1 MKKVFFALVLFLF
14 SLSFVFSQVVKDG
27 DEQLSPFVGTWRWV
41 EDNDEQWFAIFV
53 GERNDS
59 LLFAICG
66 VFESGNKIHGSNFD
80 SNNNDIAEVRVK
92 KKDTKIVRSKIH
104 SYNSSF
110 YLIDRSEFKY
120 NDVSF
125 ELLDDTVMLFI
136 LNDGFYYWPDTALLI
151 RYDRENHTFSLKEEP
166 EMYKGEV
173 E

>member
-1 MKKVFFALVLFLF
+1 MRKVFFASVFFLF
-14 SLSFVFSQVVKDG
+14 SLSFVFSQVIKDG

-125 ELLDDTVMLFI
+125 ELLNDTVMLFV
-136 LNDGFYYWPDTALLI
+136 LDDGRPYWPDTALLI
-151 RYDRENHTFSLKEEP
+151 RDERKNHPFSFEEDRRL
-166 EMYKGEV
+166 YKGEV

>member
-1 MKKVFFALVLFLF
+1 MKKVFFASVLLLF
-14 SLSFVFSQVVKDG
+14 SLSFVFSQVIKDG
-27 DEQLSPFVGTWRWV
+27 DEPLSPFVGTWRWV

-66 VFESGNKIHGSNFD
+66 VFECGNKIQISNYD
-80 SNNNDIAEVRVK
+80 LENNDIAEVCVK

-110 YLIDRSEFKY
+110 FFPDKSKY

-125 ELLDDTVMLFI
+125 ELLNDTVMLFI
-136 LNDGFYYWPDTALLI
+136 LNDGYYYWPDTALLI
-151 RYDRENHTFSLKEEP
+151 RDDRRDHTFSLEEEP
-166 EMYKGEV
+166 LLYKGEV

>member
-1 MKKVFFALVLFLF
+1 MVFKASGAASFPE
-14 SLSFVFSQVVKDG
+14 SL
-27 DEQLSPFVGTWRWV
+27 R
-41 EDNDEQWFAIFV
+41 
-53 GERNDS
+53 
-59 LLFAICG
+59 
-66 VFESGNKIHGSNFD
+66 IHTYFD
-80 SNNNDIAEVRVK
+80 SNNNDIAKVRVK